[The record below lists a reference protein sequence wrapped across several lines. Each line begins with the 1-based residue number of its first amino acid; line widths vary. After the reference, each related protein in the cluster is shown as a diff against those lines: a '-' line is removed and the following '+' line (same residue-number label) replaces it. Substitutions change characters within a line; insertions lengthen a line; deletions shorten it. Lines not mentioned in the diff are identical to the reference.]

1 MLNELNFQYLV
12 MALFASDSSVFYVD
26 TKNDFCPERLL
37 EIFHH
42 TRLLLLNDKAATAAA
57 STTPLPDLTSL
68 GRIKVA
74 KAFDG
79 AALCDVLRYGTY
91 PLPVCDCRVTE
102 LPSISSPKS
111 IFTFTFLFLLVASQ
125 NKSLLIL

>member
-1 MLNELNFQYLV
+1 
-12 MALFASDSSVFYVD
+12 VD

-57 STTPLPDLTSL
+57 SSTTPLPDLTSL

-74 KAFDG
+74 KVFDG
-79 AALCDVLRYGTY
+79 AALCDVLRY
-91 PLPVCDCRVTE
+91 PLSDC
-102 LPSISSPKS
+102 LG
-111 IFTFTFLFLLVASQ
+111 
-125 NKSLLIL
+125 